1 MNHEQIAA
9 KLEEKNIR
17 PSVQRMAIYNFLAEN
32 PVHPTVDTIY
42 TALSPQMPTLSRTT
56 VYNTLRQF
64 SECGLVQ
71 TITIEDGELRYD
83 ADTSNHLHFKC
94 IKCARNCPVQAIS
107 GNREEGY
114 QIDTNKCIKC
124 GKIYDIFKPVELP
137 PQFLQDG
144 FKAEKIQTNIW
155 GICKD
160 CS

>member
-1 MNHEQIAA
+1 MVFFKFQKVSRKKMNHEQIAA

-83 ADTSNHLHFKC
+83 ADTSNHLPEGRQ
-94 IKCARNCPVQAIS
+94 AVQGTDYRDRHAGIRRIQVIPSRS
-107 GNREEGY
+107 GRRRFRPECRAG
-114 QIDTNKCIKC
+114 
-124 GKIYDIFKPVELP
+124 
-137 PQFLQDG
+137 
-144 FKAEKIQTNIW
+144 
-155 GICKD
+155 
-160 CS
+160 

>member
-1 MNHEQIAA
+1 MNNEQIAA
-9 KLEEKNIR
+9 SLEEKNIR
-17 PSVQRMAIYNFLAEN
+17 PSVQRMAIYKFLAEN

-56 VYNTLRQF
+56 VYNTLKQF
-64 SECGLVQ
+64 AERGLVQ

-83 ADTSNHLHFKC
+83 ADTSSHIHFKC
-94 IKCARNCPVQAIS
+94 T
-107 GNREEGY
+107 E
-114 QIDTNKCIKC
+114 C
-124 GKIYDIFKPVELP
+124 GKIYDIFKPVGLP
-137 PQFLQDG
+137 AKLLMEG

>member
-56 VYNTLRQF
+56 VYNTLKQF

-83 ADTSNHLHFKC
+83 ADTSNHLHF
-94 IKCARNCPVQAIS
+94 
-107 GNREEGY
+107 
-114 QIDTNKCIKC
+114 KCIKC

>member
-1 MNHEQIAA
+1 MENSCIAWCFLNSKKCQEKKMNHDQIAA

-94 IKCARNCPVQAIS
+94 IKC
-107 GNREEGY
+107 
-114 QIDTNKCIKC
+114 